1 MRIFKAPRGAGSAAC
16 ATLTLGVLVGLV
28 GASAASAVVVEETF
42 KYTGA
47 EQTFTVPTGVTSI
60 HVVAT
65 GAVGGTASDG
75 GTLGGRGAVVSGD
88 LSVKPGP
95 LYIEVGGPGGGA
107 GGFNGGG
114 SGGTG
119 GFGHFL
125 SGGGGGAS
133 DVREV
138 SNGDANS
145 LQSRLLVAAGGGG
158 GGIFQEQS
166 NPACPGGPGGDEEQP
181 GSNGGNCGHVG
192 GFGGGA
198 GKATEGGAGGAEAP
212 GGFVVHIQGTAGT
225 LGVGGTDAHA
235 GETYEGNGGGG
246 GGGLYGGGGGG
257 GTALFEAGAGGGG
270 GGSNLVPAG
279 GTSAVAALGA
289 QPFLTVTYNTSV
301 TSGAGPQPP
310 TSVLGSGVATTPPPA
325 SNVTST
331 LVPAD
336 VAIIGAGHTVAVH
349 GKTALVAITCRSAAS
364 CTGMLALQARAYG
377 TGAGVVYAQTRYTIA
392 GGETRTVAMFLGKTA
407 MELLS
412 HHKHARAYLYVH
424 PSGRLPAGT
433 PYVGGEIELA
443 PRDIQR

>member
-1 MRIFKAPRGAGSAAC
+1 MVS
-16 ATLTLGVLVGLV
+16 ATLTLGLMMALIGAS
-28 GASAASAVVVEETF
+28 GASALVVEDTF

-47 EQTFTVPTGVTSI
+47 EQTFTVPAGVTSI

-119 GFGHFL
+119 GFGQFL

-138 SNGDANS
+138 PNGDANS

-181 GSNGGNCGHVG
+181 GSNGENCGQVG
-192 GFGGGA
+192 AFGGGA
-198 GKATEGGAGGAEAP
+198 GKGTEGGAGGAEAP
-212 GGFVVHIQGTAGT
+212 SGFVFHIQGTAGA

-270 GGSNLVPAG
+270 GGSNLLPAG
-279 GTSAVAALGA
+279 GMSAVAVLGV
-289 QPFLTVTYNTSV
+289 QPSV
-301 TSGAGPQPP
+301 TITYDTPVTAGPGPALPNALLSQEI
-310 TSVLGSGVATTPPPA
+310 ATTSAPP
-325 SNVTST
+325 SNVVGTAVPV
-331 LVPAD
+331 VPAD
-336 VAIIGAGHTVAVH
+336 VAIVGAGDTVAVH
-349 GKTALVAITCRSAAS
+349 GKTALVSITCRSAAP
-364 CTGMLALQARAYG
+364 CTGAVDLQSRAYG
-377 TGAGVVYAQTRYTIA
+377 SSGQVVFARTRFTIGSRETAIVALALRKAGRQ
-392 GGETRTVAMFLGKTA
+392 
-407 MELLS
+407 LLR
-412 HHKHARAYLYVH
+412 HHKRAPAYLYLH
-424 PSGRLPAGT
+424 PSGGLPAGT
-433 PYVGGEIELA
+433 LYIGGKIQLTL
-443 PRDIQR
+443 RDTRRL